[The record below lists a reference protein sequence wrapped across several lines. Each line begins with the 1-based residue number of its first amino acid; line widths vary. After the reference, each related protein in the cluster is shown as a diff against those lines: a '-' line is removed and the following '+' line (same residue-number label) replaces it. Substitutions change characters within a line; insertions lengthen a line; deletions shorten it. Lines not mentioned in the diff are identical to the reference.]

1 MVGMNDTKERLKE
14 NVNSIPAASGVYLM
28 RDERRGIVYVGKS
41 KNLRTRV
48 RSYFAGRDSRKM
60 IPFLLSRVH
69 SIDVIVTENEKEA
82 LILENE
88 LIKKNRPRYNVTLR
102 DDKTYFSI
110 RIDLGEPF
118 PRFQLVRRVRK
129 DGATYFGPYAS
140 SGAVKETLDF
150 LQKVFPLRTC
160 KDNQFR
166 NRGRPCMEFEIKRCL
181 APCCRFVSERDYKA
195 VVREAVLFIGGRGTR
210 LLSELKARMQD
221 ASDAMNFEEAAE
233 IRDRIRAIEVTLE
246 KQTMVSQSMTDR
258 DVFGLFRDGEHVR
271 ICLLY
276 VRNGAITGKKDF
288 PLIKTGAGS
297 TEVVSSVLKQYYDRE
312 VFIPREIVIPEQ
324 VEDRS
329 VIEEWLMEKRKGRRV
344 SIIVPRKGE
353 RKRILTMADSNAKTA
368 YLAEKASSFEEEQ
381 TLRAMMERLHLRAM
395 PRRIECFDI
404 SNIGGRSAVG
414 SMVTFID
421 GRPDTAGYRRFR
433 IKTVDGADDYAMMSE
448 VLGRRYR
455 HKKDVPDLIVVDG
468 GRGQLGVARSVLKD
482 LDISE
487 ADVIAVAKE
496 TRSVPGPAG
505 GREGRKED
513 RVYIPNRKNPIY
525 LMGAPP
531 VLFLLQR
538 IRDEAHRFAVT
549 YYRRLKERREFISQ
563 VEEIPG
569 IGGGRKKELLRHF
582 GDVEKIREATREE
595 LEAVPGIGRETARR
609 IFEFFRKDMNR
620 GN

>member
-1 MVGMNDTKERLKE
+1 MNNTKERLME

-28 RDERRGIVYVGKS
+28 RDARRGIVYVGKS

-48 RSYFAGRDSRKM
+48 RSYFAGRDSRAM

-69 SIDVIVTENEKEA
+69 SVDIIVTENEKEA

-88 LIKKNRPRYNVTLR
+88 LIKKHRPRYNVTLR
-102 DDKTYFSI
+102 DDKNYFSI

-160 KDNQFR
+160 KDSQFR

-181 APCCRFVSERDYKA
+181 APCCRLVSERDYKA

-210 LLSELKARMQD
+210 LLSELKTRMQD
-221 ASDAMNFEEAAE
+221 ASNAMNFEEAAE
-233 IRDRIRAIEVTLE
+233 IRDRIRAIKVTLE
-246 KQTMVSQSMTDR
+246 KQMMVSPSMTDR
-258 DVFGLFRDGEHVR
+258 DVFGLFRDGDHVR

-288 PLIKTGAGS
+288 PLIRTGAGS

-312 VFIPREIVIPEQ
+312 VFIPREIIIPEQ

-329 VIEEWLMEKRKGRRV
+329 VIEEWLIEKRKGQRV

-368 YLAEKASSFEEEQ
+368 YLAEKTSSIEEEQ

-455 HKKDVPDLIVVDG
+455 HKKDIPDLIVVDG
-468 GRGQLGVARSVLKD
+468 GRGQLGVACSVLRD
-482 LDISE
+482 LDI
-487 ADVIAVAKE
+487 
-496 TRSVPGPAG
+496 
-505 GREGRKED
+505 
-513 RVYIPNRKNPIY
+513 
-525 LMGAPP
+525 
-531 VLFLLQR
+531 
-538 IRDEAHRFAVT
+538 
-549 YYRRLKERREFISQ
+549 
-563 VEEIPG
+563 
-569 IGGGRKKELLRHF
+569 
-582 GDVEKIREATREE
+582 
-595 LEAVPGIGRETARR
+595 
-609 IFEFFRKDMNR
+609 
-620 GN
+620 